1 LKNTYRI
8 ASMPQRWLAAAIAL
22 LAIALAPAA
31 LLQAHAQRAE
41 ASESGVKAA
50 FIYKFANYIEWPP
63 SAFPA
68 ANSPLVIGVAGGDE
82 IGAEL
87 ERLVPGRTV
96 NGHPVSV
103 KRVKEGE
110 PIRGVHVL
118 FIGRDQAAL
127 AQLLRSAQQQSVL
140 TVTDT
145 DRALEMGSAINFVP
159 AGERIAF
166 EVSLDA
172 AEKTGHKI
180 SSRMLSVARRVL
192 PKSS

>member
-1 LKNTYRI
+1 LKNTNRI

-22 LAIALAPAA
+22 LAVALMPAA

-63 SAFPA
+63 SAFAA
-68 ANSPLVIGVAGGDE
+68 ANTPLVIGVAGSDE

-96 NGHPVSV
+96 NGHPLSV

-110 PIRGVHVL
+110 PLRGVHVL
-118 FIGRDQAAL
+118 FIGRDQGAL

-145 DRALEMGSAINFVP
+145 ERGLEMGSAINFIP

>member
-1 LKNTYRI
+1 
-8 ASMPQRWLAAAIAL
+8 MPSRWLAAAVAM
-22 LAIALAPAA
+22 LAVAWVPAA

-63 SAFPA
+63 SAFA
-68 ANSPLVIGVAGGDE
+68 AATSPLVIGVAGGEE
-82 IGAEL
+82 IGNEL

-96 NGHPVSV
+96 NGHPVAV

-110 PIRGVHVL
+110 PLRGVHVL
-118 FIGRDQAAL
+118 FIGRDQGAIAP
-127 AQLLRSAQQQSVL
+127 LLRSAQQQSVL
-140 TVTDT
+140 TVTDA
-145 DRALEMGSAINFVP
+145 DRGLEMGSAINFVP